1 MSYEMKELQ
10 PISIAE
16 IDNAFHSRNIYQ
28 VY

>member
-10 PISIAE
+10 PIIIAE
-16 IDNAFHSRNIYQ
+16 IDNAFDSRNSYQ